1 MKTIFMQIV
10 GFVIYSLI
18 CIISLLPLPV
28 LYGVSYLF
36 AVLPMRWCG
45 YRRTV
50 IITNLSRSFPDM
62 TYEKIRRTTKDFYL
76 YLGRVIAES
85 VWLLTASE
93 RSVFKRFAIENGQVL
108 ETLQKNN
115 RSVIVIIPHLGNWEF
130 LRACTYGQ
138 QERFC
143 GYSMEQLH
151 MVYQRMN
158 SPLFD
163 KLVYRMRNRHKT
175 GWHILESRQ
184 VARYMARHKDTPGV
198 YAMVADQ
205 CPGPA
210 GKSVAVRFLEQPTLM
225 AGGPEYL
232 ARKFEF
238 ALVYGVVQ
246 EVGKGRYVLRF
257 RLITEDASEEKEGIA
272 TAKFAQMLEEDIRQ
286 NVHLWLWSHKRWKR
300 NKKIQP

>member
-10 GFVIYSLI
+10 GFVTYSLL

-36 AVLPMRWCG
+36 AVLPMRWYG

-62 TYEKIRRTTKDFYL
+62 TYEEIRRTTKEFYL

-93 RSVFKRFAIENGQVL
+93 RSVLKRFAIENGQVL

-115 RSVIVIIPHLGNWEF
+115 QSVIVMIPHMGNWEF
-130 LRACTYGQ
+130 LRACTYSQ
-138 QERFC
+138 QEGFY

-151 MVYQRMN
+151 MVYQRMS

-210 GKSVAVRFLEQPTLM
+210 GKSVAVRFLGQPTLM

-232 ARKFEF
+232 ARKFGF

-246 EVGKGRYVLRF
+246 QEEKGRYVLRF
-257 RLITEDASEEKEGIA
+257 RLITENASEEKEGVA
-272 TAKFAQMLEEDIRQ
+272 TEKFAQMLEEDVRQ

>member
-10 GFVIYSLI
+10 WFVIYSLI

-62 TYEKIRRTTKDFYL
+62 TYEKIRRTTKEFYL

-93 RSVFKRFAIENGQVL
+93 RSVLKRFAIENGQVL

-115 RSVIVIIPHLGNWEF
+115 QSVIVMIPHMGNWEF
-130 LRACTYGQ
+130 LRACTYSQ
-138 QERFC
+138 QEGFY

-151 MVYQRMN
+151 MVYQRMS

-210 GKSVAVRFLEQPTLM
+210 GKSVAVRFLGNQP
-225 AGGPEYL
+225 
-232 ARKFEF
+232 
-238 ALVYGVVQ
+238 
-246 EVGKGRYVLRF
+246 
-257 RLITEDASEEKEGIA
+257 
-272 TAKFAQMLEEDIRQ
+272 
-286 NVHLWLWSHKRWKR
+286 
-300 NKKIQP
+300 